1 MEMKTRMWKEV
12 GKKKRT
18 EHEKVVGLTAST
30 PFQFHNQRRQA
41 QAMSSFQNVRCVF
54 EVECWV
60 KAGYTV

>member
-1 MEMKTRMWKEV
+1 M
-12 GKKKRT
+12 
-18 EHEKVVGLTAST
+18 ASI
-30 PFQFHNQRRQA
+30 PFQLHNQRRQA